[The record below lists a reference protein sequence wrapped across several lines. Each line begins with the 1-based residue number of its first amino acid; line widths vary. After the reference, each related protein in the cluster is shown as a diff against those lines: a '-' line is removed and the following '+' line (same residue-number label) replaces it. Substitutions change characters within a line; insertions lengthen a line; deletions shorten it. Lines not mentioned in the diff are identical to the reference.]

1 MKKMNINNNLF
12 NKLTILKI
20 VNLLK
25 KFTNI
30 FKLNNY

>member
-12 NKLTILKI
+12 NKQKILKI
-20 VNLLK
+20 FNLLK
-25 KFTNI
+25 KFNNI